1 MNFNTLKRSAGSK
14 RRKSFAPRR
23 PLSRRLAK
31 RFCRLEP
38 LEVRRVL
45 DSTVVFSEIMYNPA
59 GATNDS
65 LEWIELHNQ
74 MSKAMDISNWSIE
87 GGVNYTFPEGTA
99 ITGDDYVVIATHP
112 SSLGIADVLGPYT
125 GNLANDGEELRLI
138 SNNGRVMNVVDYRDD
153 GHWPVGPDGSGVSLA
168 KRNRNAAS
176 HPPENWTVSAQLGGT
191 PGTRNFPNASD
202 TEDPTEISFQKVV
215 FPGSPS
221 RVLIPT
227 HAGALNHMGVDWK
240 MPAFN
245 DQHAPG

>member
-59 GATNDS
+59 GATDDS

-74 MSKAMDISNWSIE
+74 MSKAMDISNWSIQ

-99 ITGDDYVVIATHP
+99 VTGDDYVVIAIQP

-168 KRNRNAAS
+168 KWNRNAAS

-202 TEDPTEISFQKVV
+202 TEDPTEISFQN
-215 FPGSPS
+215 
-221 RVLIPT
+221 LC
-227 HAGALNHMGVDWK
+227 
-240 MPAFN
+240 
-245 DQHAPG
+245 